1 MTLNRLGRLIFTPC
15 VIRMLTGCLVLI
27 FLSVISVAIH
37 WVPCPTLSVSQLSE
51 SQDIQFG
58 GADPARFIK
67 QGQWLFEG
75 RGYMYPE
82 NVSCTSLP
90 PGYPLFLSLLMLVSD
105 KLFVLQMLQVGFRTI
120 TLTAM
125 WLRLRRVDTRFANT
139 ATVLLATSP
148 VLARQASTLMSECL
162 GFCLMVCLL
171 IQLLDLLHHGVSGSV
186 RASVTGFL
194 LAAICFTSPFFVF
207 PAIFAF
213 VAVGI
218 LLMRSKLLYF
228 ALLAFGAG
236 LPYIAWQVHCI
247 QAAGHLI
254 PEIYGGGAT
263 FDQVWLRSWAKSP
276 VEFINGV
283 RVFLWRMPDPDW
295 SMIPEHAWTDAR
307 MQSELVS
314 AVEDCASGGNQ
325 KGSPSAQRLDD
336 LLADAGKTAKSKS
349 LLRYYVGLPVLRAVR
364 SWSDVP
370 EVWYNYFFDFRLTDR
385 LTISVLSEEI
395 GRFGIMKAALRQI
408 RAVTSGLVWGYKEC
422 GAPLLIHVLLTT
434 FFLICVGL
442 TLRSP
447 GLTGIAVLLG
457 VLVFSLF
464 HAYSSPELR
473 RVAPLYPLV
482 VFMGAA
488 GLLERRKRFTAMS

>member
-1 MTLNRLGRLIFTPC
+1 MNVCRILNRIVRDKRVKGSMFIC
-15 VIRMLTGCLVLI
+15 
-27 FLSVISVAIH
+27 FLCTMFVFIH
-37 WVPCPTLSVSQLSE
+37 WVPCPPIRVWQLSE
-51 SQDIQFG
+51 SQELQFG
-58 GADPARFIK
+58 GADPSRFIK

-75 RGYMYPE
+75 RGYMYPA
-82 NVSCTSLP
+82 NVACTSLP
-90 PGYPLFLSLLMLVSD
+90 PGYPLFLSMLMCFTD
-105 KLFVLQMLQVGFRTI
+105 KLFVIQVLQVCCRI
-120 TLTAM
+120 LAVVAM
-125 WLRLRRVDTRFANT
+125 WLRLRRVDRRFAM
-139 ATVLLATSP
+139 AAAVLISTSP
-148 VLARQASTLMSECL
+148 VLARQASTLMSESF
-162 GFCLMVCLL
+162 GFFLL
-171 IQLLDLLHHGVSGSV
+171 VFVMIQLLNLMQYGCGSGCS
-186 RASVTGFL
+186 AAMTGLL
-194 LAAICFTSPFFVF
+194 LAAICFTSPFLVF
-207 PAIFAF
+207 PAAFAS
-213 VAVGI
+213 VASGI
-218 LLMRSKLLYF
+218 LLVRVKWLYLF
-228 ALLAFGAG
+228 LFSCGAF
-236 LPYIAWQVHCI
+236 LPYVGWQAHCLW
-247 QAAGHLI
+247 AGGRPI
-254 PEIYGGGAT
+254 PEIYRGLEMY
-263 FDQVWLRSWAKSP
+263 DVVWIRSWARSP
-276 VEFINGV
+276 REFVNGY

-325 KGSPSAQRLDD
+325 KGSPSAQRVDD
-336 LLADAGKTAKSKS
+336 LLADAGKEAKSKS

-370 EVWYNYFFDFRLTDR
+370 EVWYNYFFDFRLTER

-395 GRFGIMKAALRQI
+395 GRFGIVKAALRQV
-408 RAVTSGLVWGYKEC
+408 RAVTSGLVWVYKEC
-422 GAPLLIHVLLTT
+422 GGPLLIHVLLTS

-464 HAYSSPELR
+464 HAYSSPEMR